1 MAIQKILPSASTDGA
16 PVKIVAIATV
26 GTLFHTAHASA
37 LDEIYLYLTNVDT
50 VDRTVTVEFGG
61 VLAPGNHVKFIV
73 PSNETIL
80 AIAGV
85 PLSSSKTCGA
95 FASAANVVNM
105 LGYVN
110 RVS

>member
-61 VLAPGNHVKFIV
+61 VGNHVKFIV